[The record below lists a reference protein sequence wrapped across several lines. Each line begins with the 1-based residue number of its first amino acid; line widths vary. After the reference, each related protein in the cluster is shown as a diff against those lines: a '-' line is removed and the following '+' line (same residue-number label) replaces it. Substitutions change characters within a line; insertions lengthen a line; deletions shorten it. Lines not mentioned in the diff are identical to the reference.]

1 MVCWGMLY
9 SSGCEHVVRAMAYL
23 AQRPPGERTMLGEIA
38 EAEALPSAFL
48 AKLLNRCVRAGLLDS
63 TPGPG
68 GGYWLAHPPDEISLL
83 RIKDAV
89 EGTEDLERCAAGL
102 DLCSD
107 DTPCPLHDA
116 FKPLRERIRRYLE
129 ETTLD
134 GMARALWEKQ
144 ALQAQQRL
152 KADSGRGPASRSEPR
167 PRP

>member
-1 MVCWGMLY
+1 MLY
-9 SSGCEHVVRAMAYL
+9 SGGCEHAVRAMAHL
-23 AQRPPGERTMLGEIA
+23 ARRPPGERAMLGEIA
-38 EAEALPSAFL
+38 EAEGLPPAFL

-68 GGYWLAHPPDEISLL
+68 GGYRLAHSPDEISLL

-89 EGTEDLERCAAGL
+89 EGTQDLERCAVGL

-107 DTPCPLHDA
+107 ETPCPLHDA

-144 ALQAQQRL
+144 ALEVQRRL
-152 KADSGRGPASRSEPR
+152 RAEAGRGSAAEPG
-167 PRP
+167 PG